1 MSSSPNPWVYKG
13 VEFTADHIENYT
25 GFVYIITNIH
35 TDRKYIGKKIFTT
48 TSRVKQKHKTRRKVI
63 RKQSNWQDYYGSSP
77 SLLKD
82 VEQYG
87 RESFKRE
94 IIHLCINKSQMAYF
108 EAKEQFMQGCLESDQ
123 WYNEHIMCRV
133 RKDNLKLF

>member
-1 MSSSPNPWVYKG
+1 MDDYTNPWTYKG
-13 VEFTADHIENYT
+13 IEFTSDSIEDYT
-25 GFVYIITNIH
+25 GFVYVITNVN

-48 TSRVKQKHKTRRKVI
+48 TTRVKQKHKTRRKI
-63 RKQSNWQDYYGSSP
+63 KRKESNWKDYYGSSP

-82 VEQYG
+82 IEQYG
-87 RESFKRE
+87 KDNFKRE

-108 EAKEQFMQGCLESDQ
+108 EAKEQFMRGCLESSQ

-133 RKDNLKLF
+133 RKDNLKLT